1 MGGAI
6 HRARSDAIH
15 LLPLTFIAVPFIR
28 SGQMKLAG
36 RLVVNPA
43 SLVLL
48 AVVVVGVA
56 LADAR

>member
-1 MGGAI
+1 
-6 HRARSDAIH
+6 
-15 LLPLTFIAVPFIR
+15 
-28 SGQMKLAG
+28 MKLAG